1 MRYVMIGIILFCTF
15 TISGCSWFQGS
26 PHADITFKSANYL
39 NPDMNGRPSPVVVTL
54 YQLKSAYTFKQ
65 ADAASLMA
73 DSAKILGS
81 DLIDKNT
88 IEIRPNSTQNITQA
102 LDPDTQFLGIVADYR
117 NATTESWHKVVKLD
131 SSGGKRADITI
142 DLESQGFSV
151 QTN

>member
-1 MRYVMIGIILFCTF
+1 MLH
-15 TISGCSWFQGS
+15 SN

-73 DSAKILGS
+73 DSAKILGG

-88 IEIRPNSTQNITQA
+88 IEIRPNNTKTINQA
-102 LDPDTQFLGIVADYR
+102 LDPDVQYLGIVADYR

-131 SSGGKRADITI
+131 SSGGERADITI
-142 DLESQGFSV
+142 NLESQGFSV